1 MNAASIV
8 INQKILDEKDQL
20 REDCIRLTHERDQA
34 ANCIYEVRE
43 ALSNGDPG
51 AAMEAVIN
59 YEFHLEDKE

>member
-1 MNAASIV
+1 MSVVQSVANNKAI
-8 INQKILDEKDQL
+8 EERDQL
-20 REDCIRLTHERDQA
+20 REECIQLTHERDQA
-34 ANCIYEVRE
+34 VNCIYEVRE